1 MTAAL
6 DRVVANSMGLKSVNN
21 CKKWGKAMI
30 EENDDI
36 QDYKKPWVGLTEAD
50 IENCIHKVEKNG
62 INVFDLVRVIE
73 AKLKEKNT

>member
-1 MTAAL
+1 MKTPEDEAFEDIERRQGGFQAKRAMAA
-6 DRVVANSMGLKSVNN
+6 DKQR
-21 CKKWGKAMI
+21 
-30 EENDDI
+30 E
-36 QDYKKPWVGLTEAD
+36 WVGLTEAD